1 MRTQTASMEKV
12 TAMVR
17 TATMLSKPACFMKVA
32 TSQNMLISPKLM
44 FPFPKNIL
52 RQKHAA
58 KWHVPGAQNAASLPS
73 PFLPTSEGLVQVSW
87 LKIFNSQ
94 FCHISYLFFLIWCP
108 HLPKKN
114 SIFWVLTKSI
124 SQPPFSSLPS
134 SLPSSLQSY
143 LSGINNDILQVFWW
157 NYGANILS
165 SVYVHCTWP
174 SAL

>member
-94 FCHISYLFFLIWCP
+94 FCHISYLFFLLWCP
-108 HLPKKN
+108 PLKKQ
-114 SIFWVLTKSI
+114 SIFGCWRNQFLSRPFLP
-124 SQPPFSSLPS
+124 SRPPCLPLSSL
-134 SLPSSLQSY
+134 
-143 LSGINNDILQVFWW
+143 ICQVM
-157 NYGANILS
+157 IIS
-165 SVYVHCTWP
+165 
-174 SAL
+174 